1 MSLPFSCIDLQS
13 VVHRPKLRSTFSL
26 IKFGPTFSTGKN
38 DDLVVKV
45 CNRKSHQSFALK
57 WDWLQM
63 AYSGAFALNMRHF
76 ENLFK
81 ATNANDRMVVDLN
94 RVRVKEIKRII
105 LNRATGQP

>member
-1 MSLPFSCIDLQS
+1 
-13 VVHRPKLRSTFSL
+13 
-26 IKFGPTFSTGKN
+26 
-38 DDLVVKV
+38 
-45 CNRKSHQSFALK
+45 
-57 WDWLQM
+57 M